1 MERVSQLALLVEI
14 FAGIL
19 RGAFITYCF
28 PQFVEAVHAETFQ
41 AISELGF
48 FLMLTAGM
56 EIDIRELANVSK
68 QGALVAAG
76 GVLIPLCMGFL
87 LGQLLIPES
96 EFQFVQSFL
105 LGIVLSITAVPAL
118 TRVLDELGQLDT
130 RPGSV
135 IINAAVFDDI
145 LGLFLLGILS

>member
-1 MERVSQLALLVEI
+1 
-14 FAGIL
+14 
-19 RGAFITYCF
+19 
-28 PQFVEAVHAETFQ
+28 
-41 AISELGF
+41 
-48 FLMLTAGM
+48 MLTAGM
-56 EIDIRELANVSK
+56 EIDIRELAKVSK
-68 QGALVAAG
+68 QGALVTAG
-76 GVLIPLCMGFL
+76 GVLIPLCMGSL

-105 LGIVLSITAVPAL
+105 LGVILSINAVPAL